1 MNSLSPVKSKAGQ
14 EFKPKLIKFFQMEA
28 ESKEGN
34 EAESKEGNIV
44 IKLDFHRLIVLI
56 ELPRLLGF
64 AHRIDES
71 GRWLLS

>member
-1 MNSLSPVKSKAGQ
+1 LNSLSPVKSKAGQ
-14 EFKPKLIKFFQMEA
+14 EFKPKLIKFFQM
-28 ESKEGN
+28 

>member
-14 EFKPKLIKFFQMEA
+14 EFKPKLIKFFQM
-28 ESKEGN
+28 